1 MKIQSSESHPPPVI
15 SICWYHSEKYT
26 SSVNTYS
33 NAERSWRSTWTL
45 SCSGSS
51 TLVSSPSRPSRLIWE
66 RTTKDVNIRA
76 ESCLQSELNYQP
88 ARKKIKGH
96 QECMKQ
102 MKTQRVRLFALTD
115 SLPSALAKQQKE
127 HLLRYD
133 PKGIWRR
140 LPTNVTNV
148 SIQFRMQTNLKKHME
163 TQSSGSF
170 ALVSS
175 LKGSAHLPSE
185 EEQQRM
191 STEWAPLCAT
201 DSNSINSFTT
211 LNLSIKRSKKL
222 TFYNKLAS
230 HAGDKI
236 QKFSL

>member
-1 MKIQSSESHPPPVI
+1 
-15 SICWYHSEKYT
+15 
-26 SSVNTYS
+26 
-33 NAERSWRSTWTL
+33 
-45 SCSGSS
+45 
-51 TLVSSPSRPSRLIWE
+51 
-66 RTTKDVNIRA
+66 
-76 ESCLQSELNYQP
+76 
-88 ARKKIKGH
+88 
-96 QECMKQ
+96 

-127 HLLRYD
+127 HLLKYD
-133 PKGIWRR
+133 PKGIWRE
-140 LPTNVTNV
+140 LPTYVTSV
-148 SIQFRMQTNLKKHME
+148 SIQFRMQTDLKKHME

-211 LNLSIKRSKKL
+211 FNLSINPSKKL
-222 TFYNKLAS
+222 TFRNKLALLADEHTKCKS
-230 HAGDKI
+230 FLF
-236 QKFSL
+236 QSTKFKWSSSSQWSSISVLTGGEIWSWHRCLQISTQRQTTQVM